1 MARRINTFRIDYSM
15 IPKKPSFEEV
25 HEFIATVIGLKREEV
40 ERIQCSRTHGCAFVK
55 TTDLAIAQRVVE
67 ENDNKHEIE
76 VEDKIYKLRIVME
89 DGAVEVKLHD
99 LPEDIQEPA
108 IVDFLSAYG
117 EVYGLRELMWGEKFA
132 YDGFPSGIWVAKMKV
147 KQNIPSYV
155 VIDGELTALSYYGQK
170 QTCKHCQD
178 YAHNGIS
185 CVENKKLLV
194 QKTYADAAKQVPSG
208 KISSTRESKQKKT
221 KKPMQKSVFTK
232 LTDSKKT
239 PPGSSALALTSL
251 VKPTSQLA
259 TTSKTD
265 LTNMLPPKTTLVP
278 TKKTVSEGY
287 DTDTS
292 TTSTNSKRS
301 LRSGSGAKKVRP
313 NDEDND
319 MGDDAL

>member
-1 MARRINTFRIDYSM
+1 M

-25 HEFIATVIGLKREEV
+25 HDFIATVLGLKREEV

-55 TTDLAIAQRVVE
+55 TTELAIAHRVVE

-99 LPEDIQEPA
+99 LPEDIQEQT

-117 EVYGLRELMWGEKFA
+117 EVHGIRELMWGEKFA

-194 QKTYADAAKQVPSG
+194 QKTYADAAKQAPSG
-208 KISSTRESKQKKT
+208 AKSSTRETKQKQPKKT
-221 KKPMQKSVFTK
+221 MKSGFTK
-232 LTDSKKT
+232 LTTTKKPSSGT
-239 PPGSSALALTSL
+239 VALTPGS
-251 VKPTSQLA
+251 KQNPE
-259 TTSKTD
+259 
-265 LTNMLPPKTTLVP
+265 MPPPKNTLVLP
-278 TKKTVSEGY
+278 QKTVPDGD

-292 TTSTNSKRS
+292 TASSSKRS
-301 LRSGSGAKKVRP
+301 LRSGAKKSRP
-313 NDEDND
+313 NDDDEEY
-319 MGDDAL
+319 GDEAL